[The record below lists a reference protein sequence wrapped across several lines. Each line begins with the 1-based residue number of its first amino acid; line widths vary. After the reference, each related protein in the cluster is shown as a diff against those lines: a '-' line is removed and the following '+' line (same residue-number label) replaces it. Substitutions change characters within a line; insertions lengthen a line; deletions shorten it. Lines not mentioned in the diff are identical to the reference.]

1 MSMLGHDDRERL
13 AEIERHLTAD
23 DPAFAARMRAP
34 RRSRLSWPLV
44 LLMAVLWAVVPIA
57 AALAGWPAA
66 VAALTVVAVVEAG
79 RRIVRRP
86 WPPRC

>member
-44 LLMAVLWAVVPIA
+44 LLMAVLWAVA
-57 AALAGWPAA
+57 NSTGCGGLK
-66 VAALTVVAVVEAG
+66 
-79 RRIVRRP
+79 VRAHASR
-86 WPPRC
+86 